1 MRLVNITW
9 YLNLVTTVPGRWAMS
24 VCQLHRFLRKIFRY
38 RYQSEFSERHVCRL
52 REYQGNKVREF
63 RAPREILRHARLPSD
78 LSLDRFLT
86 AKTSSNLKVMA
97 ISPSFFIIVFAFIFT
112 VHSNK
117 IPTKINDFSK
127 SVISKS
133 IMSQLIL
140 GLGTASKILADDG
153 YDDIYLDKRNN
164 FQINR
169 ADGWTLMPR
178 EVKNSLSQYMPEEIA
193 LVGSNFVEGASLS
206 VTKSRA
212 RQLLKDM
219 KIDWWFDNFKSIN
232 DLGSANLIAE
242 LLIRQRQVLRS

>member
-1 MRLVNITW
+1 M
-9 YLNLVTTVPGRWAMS
+9 
-24 VCQLHRFLRKIFRY
+24 
-38 RYQSEFSERHVCRL
+38 
-52 REYQGNKVREF
+52 
-63 RAPREILRHARLPSD
+63 
-78 LSLDRFLT
+78 
-86 AKTSSNLKVMA
+86 
-97 ISPSFFIIVFAFIFT
+97 
-112 VHSNK
+112 
-117 IPTKINDFSK
+117 PTKINDFSK
-127 SVISKS
+127 NVISKS
-133 IMSQLIL
+133 VMTQLYFV

-178 EVKNSLSQYMPEEIA
+178 EVKNSLSQYMHEEIA